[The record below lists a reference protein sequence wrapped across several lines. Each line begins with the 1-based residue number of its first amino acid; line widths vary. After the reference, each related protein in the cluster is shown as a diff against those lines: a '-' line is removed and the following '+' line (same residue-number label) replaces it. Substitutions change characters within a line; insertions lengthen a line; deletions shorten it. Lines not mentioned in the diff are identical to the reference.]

1 MDRDEPDDPSPLAQ
15 QPDAAVEG
23 PSSHRRVRW
32 KVAVAGLSVVVLA
45 AVGFVA
51 SGLAGCSASA
61 GSSGSSVCLGSDG
74 IPTQIDGQRVYRVTE
89 QAEWENLSGSFLLG
103 GYGLDL
109 VMSCPTSLPQPSG
122 EADLLGQCG
131 GYELA
136 PFANESPGFGLLLL
150 APKGSS
156 LLSGWLGGPAIVV
169 RVHTHD
175 AEAASCLSAQ
185 RAACEAAL
193 VVEAVVWPS
202 VPDRIAGEH
211 VYRATDKA
219 SFASLKG
226 SFLLGGLVTYPDVVP
241 PCPSEAGPP
250 GDGQGLLPY
259 CYWPSIDG
267 LALSPKGSFDEPG
280 SEIVVARVHVND
292 PVAAEC
298 QPSVRAE
305 CEAAIVVES
314 VVWRSRPSA
323 TPTPAG
329 TPSGSSSAAAIES
342 PSASPNPL
350 RYDDGIPRTFDGQ
363 PVLRGQAAIDAAA
376 ASTDESSFLVAFWA
390 GIELPHGCT
399 AMGGGDNVM
408 YLCGGMGDI
417 GDQPGVISSAL
428 GKALRVDTS
437 AVAPGPVIARV
448 HTHDPSMMTCPAAY
462 ASGCEHTMIGEAVV
476 WHGDAA
482 TSPEPTTVAQ
492 AAAAFGISTTP
503 VAGICESYLP
513 GAVVL
518 QYPASTSGSMS
529 GWEGVV
535 AVFPSAA
542 AVAAADPDAAAYG
555 ESDVGPTGDM
565 CGDHGGTDPL
575 RGAGFFSF
583 KDRWLARGNI
593 LVAVQYDTSVGPEHD
608 IFVSQIRAR
617 LATLSSAGQS
627 LLPTPT
633 SPAATATPP
642 TSGAFVLTGPFLPP
656 DIGSDLTATLLVDG
670 RVLITG
676 GMDSSAELYDPATGR
691 FSFTGLM
698 SSEHEFGTATRLKD
712 GRVLVAGGDDLSGL
726 LTTAETYD
734 PATGKFS
741 PTGRLAGPRE
751 FDTATLLPDGRVL
764 ILGGI
769 GKSGYLTTA
778 ELYDPTTGKFSSAG
792 NPLAPLGE
800 GDTAT
805 LLLDGRVLIAGGDG
819 SSAEAQRTA
828 AAELYDPKTGEFSW
842 TGSMMTP
849 RAFHTA
855 TMLSDGRVLLAGGD
869 NGSGINSSAELYDPS
884 SGTFSPT
891 GSMSSARQNQVAT
904 LLADGRVL
912 VAGGDVGTGNRIVS
926 AELYD
931 PATGQFS
938 PTGNMTTARVNP
950 TATTLLDGRVLIVG
964 GVALVDASYGA
975 ELYLP

>member
-1 MDRDEPDDPSPLAQ
+1 
-15 QPDAAVEG
+15 
-23 PSSHRRVRW
+23 
-32 KVAVAGLSVVVLA
+32 
-45 AVGFVA
+45 
-51 SGLAGCSASA
+51 
-61 GSSGSSVCLGSDG
+61 
-74 IPTQIDGQRVYRVTE
+74 
-89 QAEWENLSGSFLLG
+89 
-103 GYGLDL
+103 
-109 VMSCPTSLPQPSG
+109 
-122 EADLLGQCG
+122 
-131 GYELA
+131 
-136 PFANESPGFGLLLL
+136 
-150 APKGSS
+150 
-156 LLSGWLGGPAIVV
+156 
-169 RVHTHD
+169 
-175 AEAASCLSAQ
+175 
-185 RAACEAAL
+185 
-193 VVEAVVWPS
+193 
-202 VPDRIAGEH
+202 
-211 VYRATDKA
+211 
-219 SFASLKG
+219 
-226 SFLLGGLVTYPDVVP
+226 
-241 PCPSEAGPP
+241 
-250 GDGQGLLPY
+250 
-259 CYWPSIDG
+259 
-267 LALSPKGSFDEPG
+267 
-280 SEIVVARVHVND
+280 
-292 PVAAEC
+292 
-298 QPSVRAE
+298 
-305 CEAAIVVES
+305 
-314 VVWRSRPSA
+314 
-323 TPTPAG
+323 
-329 TPSGSSSAAAIES
+329 
-342 PSASPNPL
+342 
-350 RYDDGIPRTFDGQ
+350 
-363 PVLRGQAAIDAAA
+363 
-376 ASTDESSFLVAFWA
+376 
-390 GIELPHGCT
+390 
-399 AMGGGDNVM
+399 
-408 YLCGGMGDI
+408 
-417 GDQPGVISSAL
+417 
-428 GKALRVDTS
+428 
-437 AVAPGPVIARV
+437 
-448 HTHDPSMMTCPAAY
+448 
-462 ASGCEHTMIGEAVV
+462 
-476 WHGDAA
+476 
-482 TSPEPTTVAQ
+482 
-492 AAAAFGISTTP
+492 
-503 VAGICESYLP
+503 
-513 GAVVL
+513 
-518 QYPASTSGSMS
+518 
-529 GWEGVV
+529 
-535 AVFPSAA
+535 
-542 AVAAADPDAAAYG
+542 
-555 ESDVGPTGDM
+555 M

-792 NPLAPLGE
+792 NPRAPLGE

>member
-1 MDRDEPDDPSPLAQ
+1 LDRDEPDDPSPLAQ
-15 QPDAAVEG
+15 QPDAAEG
-23 PSSHRRVRW
+23 PNSQRRVRW
-32 KVAVAGLSVVVLA
+32 KALPVRAVAVLAVVALLGFGLLYV
-45 AVGFVA
+45 
-51 SGLAGCSASA
+51 SA
-61 GSSGSSVCLGSDG
+61 GSSPSAVTLGG
-74 IPTQIDGQRVYRVTE
+74 NGVPTQIDGQRVYWVSE
-89 QAEWENLSGSFLLG
+89 QAEWQNLTGSFLLG
-103 GYGLDL
+103 AYAVTYVPPCPPRLPTLPPQDAGLVGTCMD
-109 VMSCPTSLPQPSG
+109 
-122 EADLLGQCG
+122 
-131 GYELA
+131 
-136 PFANESPGFGLLLL
+136 PGFAQVGLMSSAGNPYTQPPLVP
-150 APKGSS
+150 APRGASA
-156 LLSGWLGGPAIVV
+156 LSGWLDGPAIVI
-169 RVHTHD
+169 RAHTHD
-175 AEAASCLSAQ
+175 AAAQQCSADEQ
-185 RAACEAAL
+185 AACEAAL
-193 VVEAVVWPS
+193 VVEAVVWPV
-202 VPDRIAGEH
+202 VPSEITGEH
-211 VYRATDKA
+211 VYRATDQA

-226 SFLLGGLVTYPDVVP
+226 SFLLGGLVAYPDVVP
-241 PCPSEAGPP
+241 PCPSLAGPP

-280 SEIVVARVHVND
+280 NEIVVARVHVND
-292 PVAAEC
+292 PAAAEC

-305 CEAAIVVES
+305 CEATVVVES
-314 VVWRSRPSA
+314 VVWRSSPYA
-323 TPTPAG
+323 TPTPSG

-342 PSASPNPL
+342 PSASPNPD
-350 RYDDGIPRTFDGQ
+350 RYDDGIPRTWEGQ
-363 PVLRGQAAIDAAA
+363 PVLRGQAAIDAAN

-390 GIELPHGCT
+390 GIELPHSCT
-399 AMGGGDNVM
+399 AMSAGDNAR
-408 YLCGGMGDI
+408 YLCGGMGDV

-437 AVAPGPVIARV
+437 EVAPGPVIARV

-482 TSPEPTTVAQ
+482 TAPEPTTVAQ
-492 AAAAFGISTTP
+492 AAAAFGISTKP

-555 ESDVGPTGDM
+555 ESDVAPVGSMG
-565 CGDHGGTDPL
+565 CDHGGTDPL

-583 KDRWLARGNI
+583 KDRWLARGNV
-593 LVAVQYDTSVGPEHD
+593 LAAVQYDTSVGPEND
-608 IFVSQIRAR
+608 VFVTQVRAK

-633 SPAATATPP
+633 SPAASPTTP
-642 TSGAFVLTGPFLPP
+642 TSGAFVSTGPLLPP
-656 DIGSDLTATLLVDG
+656 DMGSGLTATLLLDG

-676 GMDSSAELYDPATGR
+676 GMDASAELYDPATGR

-698 SSEHEFGTATRLKD
+698 STEHEYSTATRLED

-726 LTTAETYD
+726 LATAEIYD

-741 PTGRLAGPRE
+741 PTGSMASPRE

-769 GKSGYLTTA
+769 GKAGYLTSA

-792 NPLAPLGE
+792 KTLAPLGE
-800 GDTAT
+800 GDTTT
-805 LLLDGRVLIAGGDG
+805 LLPDGQVLVAGGDG
-819 SSAEAQRTA
+819 SSAQAQPTA
-828 AAELYDPKTGEFSW
+828 AAEVYDPASGRFSP
-842 TGSMMTP
+842 TDSMMTP

-855 TMLSDGRVLLAGGD
+855 TLLADGRVLLAGGEND
-869 NGSGINSSAELYDPS
+869 GGFNSSAELYDPS

-912 VAGGDVGTGNRIVS
+912 VAGGDVGTGNPLSRRSCTTQRRASS
-926 AELYD
+926 A
-931 PATGQFS
+931 PPGT
-938 PTGNMTTARVNP
+938 
-950 TATTLLDGRVLIVG
+950 
-964 GVALVDASYGA
+964 
-975 ELYLP
+975 

>member
-1 MDRDEPDDPSPLAQ
+1 
-15 QPDAAVEG
+15 
-23 PSSHRRVRW
+23 
-32 KVAVAGLSVVVLA
+32 
-45 AVGFVA
+45 
-51 SGLAGCSASA
+51 
-61 GSSGSSVCLGSDG
+61 
-74 IPTQIDGQRVYRVTE
+74 
-89 QAEWENLSGSFLLG
+89 
-103 GYGLDL
+103 
-109 VMSCPTSLPQPSG
+109 
-122 EADLLGQCG
+122 
-131 GYELA
+131 
-136 PFANESPGFGLLLL
+136 
-150 APKGSS
+150 
-156 LLSGWLGGPAIVV
+156 
-169 RVHTHD
+169 
-175 AEAASCLSAQ
+175 
-185 RAACEAAL
+185 
-193 VVEAVVWPS
+193 VVEAVVWPV
-202 VPDRIAGEH
+202 VPSEINGVH
-211 VYRATDKA
+211 VYRASDQA

-226 SFLLGGLVTYPDVVP
+226 SFLLGGLVTYPHVVP
-241 PCPSEAGPP
+241 PCPLEAGPP

-267 LALSPKGSFDEPG
+267 LALSPKSSFDEPG
-280 SEIVVARVHVND
+280 NEIVVARVHVND
-292 PVAAEC
+292 PAAAEC

-305 CEAAIVVES
+305 CEAAIIVES
-314 VVWRSRPSA
+314 VVWRSNLN
-323 TPTPAG
+323 G
-329 TPSGSSSAAAIES
+329 TSSSSRTAVDSSSAAATEP

-350 RYDDGIPRTFDGQ
+350 RYDDGIPRLWEGQ
-363 PVLRGQAAIDAAA
+363 AVLRGQAAIDAAN
-376 ASTDESSFLVAFWA
+376 ASTDASSFLVAFWA
-390 GIELPHGCT
+390 GIELPHSCT
-399 AMGGGDNVM
+399 AMSAGDNPR

-437 AVAPGPVIARV
+437 SVATGPVIARV
-448 HTHDPSMMTCPAAY
+448 HTHDPSMMNCPAAY

-482 TSPEPTTVAQ
+482 TAPEPTTVAQ
-492 AAAAFGISTTP
+492 AAAAFGISTKP

-518 QYPASTSGSMS
+518 QYPAPSTSGFTSE
-529 GWEGVV
+529 WEGVV

-555 ESDVGPTGDM
+555 ESDVAPVGSM

-583 KDRWLARGNI
+583 KDRWLARGNV
-593 LVAVQYDTSVGPEHD
+593 LAAVQYDTSVGPEND
-608 IFVSQIRAR
+608 VFVTQVRAK
-617 LATLSSAGQS
+617 LAALSSAGQS
-627 LLPTPT
+627 LLPSPT
-633 SPAATATPP
+633 SPPATPTPP
-642 TSGAFVLTGPFLPP
+642 TSGAFVSTGPLLPP
-656 DIGSDLTATLLVDG
+656 DIGSGLTATLLVDG

-676 GMDSSAELYDPATGR
+676 GMDASAELYDPATGR

-698 SSEHEFGTATRLKD
+698 SSEHEYGTATRLKD

-726 LTTAETYD
+726 LATAELYD

-741 PTGRLAGPRE
+741 PTGSMASPRE

-764 ILGGI
+764 I
-769 GKSGYLTTA
+769 
-778 ELYDPTTGKFSSAG
+778 
-792 NPLAPLGE
+792 
-800 GDTAT
+800 
-805 LLLDGRVLIAGGDG
+805 VGGDG
-819 SSAEAQRTA
+819 SSAQAQPTA
-828 AAELYDPKTGEFSW
+828 AAELYDPASGKFSP

-855 TMLSDGRVLLAGGD
+855 TLLPDGQVLLAGGEND
-869 NGSGINSSAELYDPS
+869 SGFNSSAELYDPS

-912 VAGGDVGTGNRIVS
+912 VAGGDVGTGNRLVS

-964 GVALVDASYGA
+964 GVALADPSYGA
-975 ELYLP
+975 ELYVP